1 MKNKQQIFDMLDRFM
16 ETEIR
21 NDLDSARIGGICL
34 AFDWVLDRVDTD
46 DIVSELTTPS
56 SSFVGLRT
64 CD

>member
-1 MKNKQQIFDMLDRFM
+1 MKNKQQIFDMLDLFM

-46 DIVSELTTPS
+46 DIVSELTT
-56 SSFVGLRT
+56 
-64 CD
+64 D